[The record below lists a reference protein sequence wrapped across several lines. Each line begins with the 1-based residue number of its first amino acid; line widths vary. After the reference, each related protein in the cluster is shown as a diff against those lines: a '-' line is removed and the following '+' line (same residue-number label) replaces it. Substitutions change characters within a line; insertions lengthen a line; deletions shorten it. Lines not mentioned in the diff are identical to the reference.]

1 WPNAQEWWAIA
12 YNIVLVFGVCQLL
25 WFRLASILPP
35 VASSLSVMMIPVV
48 GLFSGM
54 IMLGERPTWADY
66 AALAFVLFAM
76 FTVLLPAR
84 SAAKP

>member
-1 WPNAQEWWAIA
+1 
-12 YNIVLVFGVCQLL
+12 
-25 WFRLASILPP
+25 
-35 VASSLSVMMIPVV
+35 MMIPVV